1 MVMIGDEYGPR
12 QLSTL
17 NGSNTCVDN
26 RVDSSNVDTSVVP
39 ATTSLTPKLEWR
51 EKY

>member
-12 QLSTL
+12 QPSTL

-26 RVDSSNVDTSVVP
+26 RVDSSNVDISVVP
-39 ATTSLTPKLEWR
+39 ATTSLMPKLEWR